1 MGEEEIS
8 FFAKYKDWV
17 VIKKKSINE
26 KTEEKE
32 IVAILASVN
41 DTASRKAYDFAHINK
56 PSIDALVAEL
66 TKGKRKTTTNLAE
79 IFGAIKQ
86 NELKEKL
93 TAACSDPMFYP
104 FAEAYFIN
112 GVLKAIGFSP
122 FIDGQAVQAV
132 YPDMKMPKPRGRVAK
147 K

>member
-8 FFAKYKDWV
+8 FFAKYKNWV
-17 VIKKKSINE
+17 VIKKKAINE
-26 KTEEKE
+26 STEEKE
-32 IVAILASVN
+32 ILAILASVN
-41 DTASRKAYDFAHINK
+41 ETTSRKAYDFAHIDK
-56 PSIDALVAEL
+56 AAIDALVAEL
-66 TKGKRKTTTNLAE
+66 SKGKRKTTTNLAE

-93 TAACSDPMFYP
+93 TAACSDPRFYP

-112 GVLKAIGFSP
+112 SVLKAIGFSP
-122 FIDGQAVQAV
+122 FLDAQAVQAV